1 MYICS
6 VREIRSPPI
15 QLILF
20 GGCSPPKTHTSI
32 AAFEASQFP
41 QLRGL
46 FISIS
51 LLKRLKNSF
60 FLSRNPPRG
69 IDFRFHHGDHKYEE
83 HSHAA
88 SSRITSTHALDY
100 APNLRNRWHTRAH
113 DGCRAFCGLTVVS
126 QTALPNCSQRATP
139 NNRLKAAALAGSL
152 ITDRNCRLDHRLFLG
167 KKFSEFFNFPC
178 HMGKRNQIFLF
189 LRIIVQIVE
198 FFTIRPFAI
207 SPVLIS

>member
-1 MYICS
+1 MIALSGRYFGGPVRIKIQFDTTGESVYICC

-60 FLSRNPPRG
+60 FLSRNPPGG
-69 IDFRFHHGDHKYEE
+69 IDFRSLIKGDHKYEE

-88 SSRITSTHALDY
+88 SSRITSTHALEH
-100 APNLRNRWHTRAH
+100 APNLRNRWHTCAH
-113 DGCRAFCGLTVVS
+113 DGSRAFCGLTVVS
-126 QTALPNCSQRATP
+126 QTALPNCCQPSNAQR
-139 NNRLKAAALAGSL
+139 RS
-152 ITDRNCRLDHRLFLG
+152 
-167 KKFSEFFNFPC
+167 
-178 HMGKRNQIFLF
+178 
-189 LRIIVQIVE
+189 
-198 FFTIRPFAI
+198 
-207 SPVLIS
+207 

>member
-1 MYICS
+1 MIALSGRYFGGPVRIKIQFDTTGESVYIYY
-6 VREIRSPPI
+6 VKKIISPPI

-69 IDFRFHHGDHKYEE
+69 IDFRFHHRGPQVRGTFTCCFWPHHFDTCSGLCPQPTQSVA
-83 HSHAA
+83 HS
-88 SSRITSTHALDY
+88 
-100 APNLRNRWHTRAH
+100 
-113 DGCRAFCGLTVVS
+113 
-126 QTALPNCSQRATP
+126 CS
-139 NNRLKAAALAGSL
+139 
-152 ITDRNCRLDHRLFLG
+152 
-167 KKFSEFFNFPC
+167 
-178 HMGKRNQIFLF
+178 
-189 LRIIVQIVE
+189 
-198 FFTIRPFAI
+198 
-207 SPVLIS
+207 